1 MVQQAIEVPYGNI
14 RRSSGRSGD
23 PSGAGGYYNFC
34 GSDTWSP
41 PVNLY
46 ETETAYL
53 VCVDLAGVEKEKI
66 DVEVLAGELTLRGH
80 RQVPWQTS
88 KEGDGGPKLRV
99 HVMEIDHGSFC
110 RSVELPPDAAKE
122 EINASYRD
130 GLLWI
135 EIPKK

>member
-1 MVQQAIEVPYGNI
+1 MVQVATEGPFGNL
-14 RRSSGRSGD
+14 RRSTGRAGD
-23 PSGAGGYYNFC
+23 PVGAGYYNFC

-53 VCVDLAGVEKEKI
+53 VCVDLAGVDKEKI

-80 RQVPWQTS
+80 RQVPWQS
-88 KEGDGGPKLRV
+88 PKDGAGEPKLRV
-99 HVMEIDHGSFC
+99 HLMEIDHGSFC

-122 EINASYRD
+122 QINASYRD
-130 GLLWI
+130 GLLWV